1 MLDNRMMTFL
11 TVCQF
16 MNFTK
21 AGEALNLTQP
31 AVSQHIHYLEEN
43 YGIKLFEFKGKKM
56 FLTKE
61 GKAFL
66 SAAKTMYHNEI
77 CLREKL
83 DILKEQ
89 KKILNFGAT
98 LTIGEFLMPHYLSK
112 YMEKNPNLIVKMQV
126 ANTKELLT
134 KIDEGE
140 IDFAFVE
147 GYFSKEEYNSL
158 VYSKEAYIAVCGK
171 DYVLQKE
178 PCYLEE
184 LCSERILV
192 RERGSG
198 TREILE
204 RAMEEQNLSLKD
216 FISVAEIGNLQ
227 TIKALVEHH
236 LGITFLYRRAVL
248 KELEQGSLREIQVRD
263 FKVHHDFNCIWRKGS
278 IFEEEYLEIF
288 QQMKEVEKIRIS

>member
-1 MLDNRMMTFL
+1 MKKRILAIALIVLCLVSPLF
-11 TVCQF
+11 
-16 MNFTK
+16 
-21 AGEALNLTQP
+21 AGGSKEEA
-31 AVSQHIHYLEEN
+31 SSD
-43 YGIKLFEFKGKKM
+43 GKI
-56 FLTKE
+56 E
-61 GKAFL
+61 
-66 SAAKTMYHNEI
+66 
-77 CLREKL
+77 LRISWWGSNSRHE
-83 DILKEQ
+83 
-89 KKILNFGAT
+89 AT
-98 LTIGEFLMPHYLSK
+98 LKALDL

-126 ANTKELLT
+126 ANTNELLT

-147 GYFSKEEYNSL
+147 GYFSKEEYDSL
-158 VYSKEAYIAVCGK
+158 VYSKEEYIAVCGK